1 MSLAPPCAP
10 LLCAIAAVRA
20 RQLQPAA
27 PVRYAPCTRAAPW
40 RIGAM
45 SSGNDALLDDEDSL
59 EDAIR
64 KARKEF
70 PRLCDSENEE
80 GNFDISLHKSRVE
93 NFMERLA
100 GECERRGFWLLRNDW
115 LVLHSD
121 LYQNPP
127 AKTHEEDIRKSGGR
141 LGGTFVKPGDWLK
154 NRRNNVVEPAAAA
167 PAPKAAKPPPAPA
180 PARPPTPPAPD
191 PAAEP
196 AVGAKPKKPAK
207 RKSPAREP
215 VEESEFKK
223 WVKTRPWYP
232 LFCEVWPWYP
242 DEPSPAKKAKSEK

>member
-1 MSLAPPCAP
+1 
-10 LLCAIAAVRA
+10 
-20 RQLQPAA
+20 
-27 PVRYAPCTRAAPW
+27 
-40 RIGAM
+40 M

-121 LYQNPP
+121 LYQNPRQ
-127 AKTHEEDIRKSGGR
+127 KLT
-141 LGGTFVKPGDWLK
+141 
-154 NRRNNVVEPAAAA
+154 RRISES
-167 PAPKAAKPPPAPA
+167 
-180 PARPPTPPAPD
+180 R
-191 PAAEP
+191 AEGW
-196 AVGAKPKKPAK
+196 AGLSSNQAIG
-207 RKSPAREP
+207 
-215 VEESEFKK
+215 
-223 WVKTRPWYP
+223 
-232 LFCEVWPWYP
+232 
-242 DEPSPAKKAKSEK
+242 